1 MSYIVLGNVIA
12 LIASIIMV
20 YWGFLKQKKKILY
33 AQTIQM
39 GLFVLS
45 NIVLGGITGA
55 IINALSCIRNILCY
69 KNKLDLKAKI
79 ILILLSTILSLI
91 FNNLGLIGLLP
102 VISTVVYILLMNTKD
117 VIKFKWLSIF
127 TMLMWLVYDLF
138 IKSYTSAIFDF
149 MNIMANIISIMQ
161 ISLRNNKKDFN
172 HKI

>member
-1 MSYIVLGNVIA
+1 
-12 LIASIIMV
+12 
-20 YWGFLKQKKKILY
+20 
-33 AQTIQM
+33 M

-45 NIVLGGITGA
+45 NIVIGGITGA

-117 VIKFKWLSIF
+117 VVKFKWLSIF

-149 MNIMANIISIMQ
+149 MNIMANIISIIQ

>member
-1 MSYIVLGNVIA
+1 MLGA
-12 LIASIIMV
+12 
-20 YWGFLKQKKKILY
+20 
-33 AQTIQM
+33 
-39 GLFVLS
+39 
-45 NIVLGGITGA
+45 ITGA

-69 KNKLDLKAKI
+69 KNKVDLKAKI

-117 VIKFKWLSIF
+117 VVKFKWLSIF

-149 MNIMANIISIMQ
+149 MNIMANIISIIQ

-172 HKI
+172 YKI

>member
-1 MSYIVLGNVIA
+1 
-12 LIASIIMV
+12 
-20 YWGFLKQKKKILY
+20 
-33 AQTIQM
+33 M

-45 NIVLGGITGA
+45 NIVLGAITGA

-117 VIKFKWLSIF
+117 VVKFKWLSIF

-149 MNIMANIISIMQ
+149 MNIMANIISIIQ

-172 HKI
+172 YKI

>member
-1 MSYIVLGNVIA
+1 
-12 LIASIIMV
+12 
-20 YWGFLKQKKKILY
+20 
-33 AQTIQM
+33 M

-117 VIKFKWLSIF
+117 VVKFKWLSIF

-149 MNIMANIISIMQ
+149 MNIMANIISPNC
-161 ISLRNNKKDFN
+161 R
-172 HKI
+172 